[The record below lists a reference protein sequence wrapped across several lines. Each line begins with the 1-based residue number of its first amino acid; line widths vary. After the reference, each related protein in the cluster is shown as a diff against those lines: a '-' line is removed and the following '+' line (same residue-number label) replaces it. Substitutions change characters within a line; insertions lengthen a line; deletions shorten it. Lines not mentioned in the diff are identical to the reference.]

1 MENTQIYKSIKNFL
15 FKGEAEKILNWLD
28 TIDHKGNDYNVHLQ
42 KLGEELN
49 GNSYV
54 FDISNNKLTNYISKF
69 HSMTDVSYDKTPE
82 FIENIIDR
90 ISKTFNFPCDN
101 IFMQLVDMK
110 KGGKIHPHYDASID
124 GYINYKCN
132 ICILSEDY
140 NFYLDK
146 TIIEVQQGDLYGF
159 EASLY
164 KHWTEEFK
172 SRRVFLSVGF
182 LLPYDILNRTE
193 NDPRVRLSQRIEKY
207 FQNK

>member
-1 MENTQIYKSIKNFL
+1 MESPQIYKSIKKFIS
-15 FKGEAEKILNWLD
+15 KEEADKILSWLNCVHH
-28 TIDHKGNDYNVHLQ
+28 TGNDYNVHLQ

-110 KGGKIHPHYDASID
+110 KGGKIHPHYDASIN
-124 GYINYKCN
+124 GYVNYKCN
-132 ICILSEDY
+132 ISVLSDDY
-140 NFYLDK
+140 KFYLDK
-146 TIIEVQQGDLYGF
+146 THIDVQCHDLYGF

-164 KHWTEEFK
+164 KHWTEEFA

-182 LLPYDILNRTE
+182 LLPYSVLNRTE

-207 FQNK
+207 FQR